1 MFSLAERYLTLTGN
15 VTSWI
20 FVGVSGGA
28 MLLPWL
34 IGQLFES
41 MGAQITMIAV
51 LISLMLAFAVYAVLL
66 AYARSLEPEESVVSV

>member
-1 MFSLAERYLTLTGN
+1 
-15 VTSWI
+15 
-20 FVGVSGGA
+20 
-28 MLLPWL
+28 
-34 IGQLFES
+34 